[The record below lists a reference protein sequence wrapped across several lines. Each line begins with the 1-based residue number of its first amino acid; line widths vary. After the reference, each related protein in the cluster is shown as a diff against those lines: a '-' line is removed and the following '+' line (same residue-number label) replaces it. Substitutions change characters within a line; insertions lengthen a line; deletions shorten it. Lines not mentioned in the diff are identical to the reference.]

1 MSVTQTMDKPVLG
14 TTQKVTKEDANE
26 TKYTILSKEDA
37 IEMTAEVIEKYRPA
51 LEKLAE

>member
-1 MSVTQTMDKPVLG
+1 MSVTQTMDKPVLD

-26 TKYTILSKEDA
+26 TKYA